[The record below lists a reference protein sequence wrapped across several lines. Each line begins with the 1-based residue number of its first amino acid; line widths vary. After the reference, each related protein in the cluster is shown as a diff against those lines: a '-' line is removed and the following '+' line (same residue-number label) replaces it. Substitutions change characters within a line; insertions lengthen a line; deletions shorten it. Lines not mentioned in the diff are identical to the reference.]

1 MKEKEGVSPLSI
13 LILRIAVTG
22 IFINAG
28 ISHLVNSSKTVA
40 RLQQSP
46 FLELLGK
53 LASLESQVL
62 MSGYVMI
69 VFGVTFLLGIY
80 TRWSALILF
89 LILVPI
95 TLTIQSGAGL
105 LHGPL
110 WKNVAIGGGLLFFIL
125 NNPQAYS
132 LFNPKKQYHD

>member
-28 ISHLVNSSKTVA
+28 ISHLVNTSKTVA

-46 FLELLGK
+46 IEELLEK
-53 LASLESQVL
+53 FLSLESQVL
-62 MSGYVMI
+62 MSGYAMI
-69 VFGVTFLLGIY
+69 IFGITFLLGIY

-95 TLTIQSGAGL
+95 TLTIQSDAVL

-125 NNPQAYS
+125 NKTRAYS
-132 LFNPKKQYHD
+132 LFNPKNQ

>member
-28 ISHLVNSSKTVA
+28 ISHLENSSKTVA

-95 TLTIQSGAGL
+95 TLTIQVDAGL
-105 LHGPL
+105 YMVHY
-110 WKNVAIGGGLLFFIL
+110 VRMSLLAGDCCFL
-125 NNPQAYS
+125 Y
-132 LFNPKKQYHD
+132 

>member
-40 RLQQSP
+40 LLQQSP

-125 NNPQAYS
+125 NNPQAYL

>member
-95 TLTIQSGAGL
+95 TLTIQSGASL

-125 NNPQAYS
+125 NNPQAYL

>member
-1 MKEKEGVSPLSI
+1 MKEKEEVSSLSI

-28 ISHLVNSSKTVA
+28 ISHVINSSKTVT

-46 FLELLGK
+46 FADLLEKFL
-53 LASLESQVL
+53 SLESHVL
-62 MSGYVMI
+62 ISGYAMLI
-69 VFGVTFLLGIY
+69 FGISFLFGIY

-95 TLTIQSGAGL
+95 TIAVQSDAGL

-110 WKNVAIGGGLLFFIL
+110 WKNFAIGGGLLFFIL
-125 NNPQAYS
+125 NNPKAYS
-132 LFNPKKQYHD
+132 LFNPKK

>member
-1 MKEKEGVSPLSI
+1 MKEKAGVSPLSI

-28 ISHLVNSSKTVA
+28 FSHLVNSSKTVA

-46 FLELLGK
+46 FAELLEK

-62 MSGYVMI
+62 ISGYVMI
-69 VFGVTFLLGIY
+69 VIGVTFLLGIY

-95 TLTIQSGAGL
+95 TLTIQSDAGL

-132 LFNPKKQYHD
+132 LFNTKKQ